1 MLLTLL
7 LVGLAA
13 VIAGIGTT
21 YHFVTGNSALTWV
34 CFIIAIY
41 IFSLAN
47 KTYPIPKPK
56 DKDND

>member
-13 VIAGIGTT
+13 VIAGIGTI
-21 YHFVTGNSALTWV
+21 YHFATGNSALTWV

-47 KTYPIPKPK
+47 KTYPIPKSK
-56 DKDND
+56 DIDDD